1 MTSLDLRLKKWMKRE
16 NLLEEIKHNELMSK
30 KRKKT
35 YRYLNYVEHLL
46 ILTLTVT
53 GCVSVLEFVS
63 LVGSPVGIASS
74 SVELRISVITAE
86 IKKHQSFIKKKKE
99 EQE

>member
-1 MTSLDLRLKKWMKRE
+1 MKRE

-53 GCVSVLEFVS
+53 GCVSVLEFAS
-63 LVGSPVGIASS
+63 LVVSPVGIASS

-86 IKKHQSFIKKKKE
+86 IKKYQSFIKKKKE